1 MLGKFFIFEGV
12 DGSGKSTTMKKV
24 AENLINKGYD
34 VFVTAEPTYS
44 DIGRCF
50 RDLALDKGIDPLTEL
65 YLICADRNEHIIKE
79 INPAIEQG
87 KIVLCDRFYPSTLA
101 YQVVDMAYS
110 ERGFIYNGIYLRYRD
125 MVLEPIKKVKH
136 RISFIWFDI
145 HFNTYRK
152 RVQKRSDNNL
162 KDIMSETVF
171 WRRQGMYRYL
181 FSLSHRWDSKLYVNS
196 NKLDLNVKKI
206 TSFII
211 DEFNYGLCEQI
222 RKECEKE
229 KGERDELQLL

>member
-1 MLGKFFIFEGV
+1 MLGKFFIFEGM

-50 RDLALDKGIDPLTEL
+50 RDLALDNGIDPLTEL

-101 YQVVDMAYS
+101 YQVVDMAYDEDS
-110 ERGFIYNGIYLRYRD
+110 YICNVKYQKYRD

-136 RISFIWFDI
+136 GISFIWFDI

-171 WRRQGMYRYL
+171 WRRQGMYHSL
-181 FSLSHRWDSKLYVNS
+181 FNPPYRWDSKLYVNS

-206 TSFII
+206 TSFIV
-211 DEFNYGLCEQI
+211 DKVEKDRKRQI
-222 RKECEKE
+222 EKAKYAE
-229 KGERDELQLL
+229 EEDYLEI

>member
-24 AENLINKGYD
+24 AENLTKKGYD

-50 RDLALDKGIDPLTEL
+50 RDLALEKGIDPLTEL

-87 KIVLCDRFYPSTLA
+87 KIVLCDRFYLSTLA

-110 ERGFIYNGIYLRYRD
+110 ENGFLYNGMYQRYKD
-125 MVLEPIKKVKH
+125 MVLESINRFKH
-136 RISFIWFDI
+136 SISFIWFDI

-152 RVQKRSDNNL
+152 RVQSRSSNNI
-162 KDIMSETVF
+162 KDIMSETLF
-171 WRRQGMYRYL
+171 WRRQGMYRSL
-181 FSLSHRWDSKLYVNS
+181 FNPPYRWDSKLYVNS

-229 KGERDELQLL
+229 KEERDELLL